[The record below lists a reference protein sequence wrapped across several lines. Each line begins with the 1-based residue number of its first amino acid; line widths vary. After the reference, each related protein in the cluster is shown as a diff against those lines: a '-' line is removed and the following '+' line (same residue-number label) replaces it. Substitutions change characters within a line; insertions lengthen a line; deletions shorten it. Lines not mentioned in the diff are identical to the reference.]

1 MATPCSE
8 MTIDLETG
16 SVGIGVFTSLHL
28 PDTNAPIKGINR
40 FERHSIGDVADAL
53 VTNYADADCVIYWFY
68 LYGINS
74 CSNLGNMTQS
84 VGVASHERESPIL
97 VIADSY
103 RIARFDR
110 IFMVKSPNMWK
121 LGSA

>member
-1 MATPCSE
+1 MEVVVNCIGELTDRYNYRSMATPCSE

-53 VTNYADADCVIYWFY
+53 VTNYADADCV
-68 LYGINS
+68 
-74 CSNLGNMTQS
+74 
-84 VGVASHERESPIL
+84 
-97 VIADSY
+97 
-103 RIARFDR
+103 
-110 IFMVKSPNMWK
+110 
-121 LGSA
+121 